1 VTTTPIQ
8 HPNWTLALWILMG
21 YGVYFLTVLGFVVL
35 SFAGALVGLTDA
47 DRFQAAGH
55 WYQLMLFSILGAIV
69 GWSVGVLQKLVL
81 ETRLNWD
88 ADGWVTS
95 SILGGALGG
104 AVIFGVTLLRFNV
117 PHLPSE
123 GVAHFMPVFIAPLAV
138 CQWVVLR
145 RVIAQAHLW
154 VLANLA
160 AGVTYAL
167 IPGVFA
173 GLPLVAVLL
182 APFAQAA
189 LTGMMLIFL
198 FERFRRHDCSEA
210 GSAHDFR
217 S

>member
-1 VTTTPIQ
+1 MKITPVR
-8 HPNWTLALWILMG
+8 HPNQTLVLWIFMG
-21 YGVYFLTVLGFVVL
+21 YGVYFLTVLGFAVL

-88 ADGWVTS
+88 ADSWVS
-95 SILGGALGG
+95 ASVVGGALGG
-104 AVIFGVTLLRFNV
+104 AAVFGVALLRFNI

-123 GVAHFMPVFIAPLAV
+123 GAAHLMPVFVVPLAV
-138 CQWVVLR
+138 CQWAVLR
-145 RVIAQAHLW
+145 RVIAQSHLW
-154 VLANLA
+154 VLANWA

-167 IPGVFA
+167 IPSVLG
-173 GLPLVAVLL
+173 GLPLL
-182 APFAQAA
+182 AALMSPFAQAA

-198 FERFRRHDCSEA
+198 FERFRRHNC
-210 GSAHDFR
+210 
-217 S
+217 